1 MYLKKES
8 ARETGALTEKPRPDI
23 MKGMNEN
30 DLRENGR
37 VPMLTK
43 RQNMIMT
50 IMNNQKDWIVGK
62 DLAKLLNVSDRTI
75 RNDIAAINEFYA
87 DTMIE
92 SNIRKGYRIQGEK
105 VKRFIEETK
114 KEIPE
119 TGEER
124 RWLILKTLVEHNQ
137 VNIYQLADQMCIS
150 EFSLENDMN
159 KIRKLLD
166 NYQGLKVIRQSN
178 MLQLS
183 GGEREKRHLYEELI
197 SYKISGNLWNLNK
210 VAENFMRFDLLKV
223 KELLKDIFEE
233 FHYQMNEVR
242 IPTLLIH
249 VGVILERNFACHFL
263 KEDEEQQGKY
273 GREEYEI
280 SRHFFEKI
288 GARLSL
294 QVREAEICDF
304 AIYLEHGKRKGYCEE
319 EQLQGLAS
327 DLVQHIIVEIREHFD
342 IDFSEDCEFRLG
354 LEVHTVSLLKRHYAN
369 VEIDHTCLE
378 EVKRKYPLIFEM
390 GVWVCKIMEEHL
402 NIIISENEISFIALH
417 LGSAYERANLR
428 RKYRCLLI
436 CPHNQTVKDLC
447 IQKIVNRFQD
457 RMEIVGCMSYFEESL
472 IREKNLDLIL
482 TTQPVAHALD
492 IETTEISMFFAHTDE
507 AAVFQTL
514 NRLDQ
519 IRYRNNFQ
527 FFILNLI
534 REEFFTAN
542 MAVEEP
548 EKIISDM
555 CDKLYAR
562 GYVKENFKEGVLK
575 RERLSPTS
583 FFHGFAIPHN
593 MSHQETIHSAIST
606 AILKQPVQWGSYE
619 VRFVLLLAITEENR
633 NFLKIF
639 FDWLDDIVS
648 NPEKFA
654 RLLEVQDY
662 QSFVNTLL

>member
-1 MYLKKES
+1 
-8 ARETGALTEKPRPDI
+8 
-23 MKGMNEN
+23 
-30 DLRENGR
+30 
-37 VPMLTK
+37 MLTK

-105 VKRFIEETK
+105 VKRFTEETK

-369 VEIDHTCLE
+369 IEIDHTCLE

>member
-1 MYLKKES
+1 
-8 ARETGALTEKPRPDI
+8 
-23 MKGMNEN
+23 
-30 DLRENGR
+30 
-37 VPMLTK
+37 MLTK

-304 AIYLEHGKRKGYCEE
+304 AIYLEHGKRNGYCEE

>member
-1 MYLKKES
+1 
-8 ARETGALTEKPRPDI
+8 
-23 MKGMNEN
+23 
-30 DLRENGR
+30 
-37 VPMLTK
+37 MLTK

-150 EFSLENDMN
+150 EFSLENDTN

-648 NPEKFA
+648 TPEKFA

>member
-1 MYLKKES
+1 
-8 ARETGALTEKPRPDI
+8 
-23 MKGMNEN
+23 
-30 DLRENGR
+30 
-37 VPMLTK
+37 MLTK

-124 RWLILKTLVEHNQ
+124 RWLILKTLVEHTQ

-319 EQLQGLAS
+319 VQLQGLAS

>member
-1 MYLKKES
+1 
-8 ARETGALTEKPRPDI
+8 
-23 MKGMNEN
+23 
-30 DLRENGR
+30 
-37 VPMLTK
+37 MLTK

-482 TTQPVAHALD
+482 TTQPVAHALN

>member
-1 MYLKKES
+1 
-8 ARETGALTEKPRPDI
+8 
-23 MKGMNEN
+23 
-30 DLRENGR
+30 
-37 VPMLTK
+37 MLTK

-105 VKRFIEETK
+105 VKRFTEERK

-342 IDFSEDCEFRLG
+342 IDFSEDREFRLG

>member
-1 MYLKKES
+1 
-8 ARETGALTEKPRPDI
+8 
-23 MKGMNEN
+23 
-30 DLRENGR
+30 
-37 VPMLTK
+37 MLTK

-354 LEVHTVSLLKRHYAN
+354 LEVHTVSLLKRHYAK

>member
-1 MYLKKES
+1 
-8 ARETGALTEKPRPDI
+8 
-23 MKGMNEN
+23 
-30 DLRENGR
+30 
-37 VPMLTK
+37 MLTK

-105 VKRFIEETK
+105 VKRFTEETK

-183 GGEREKRHLYEELI
+183 GEEREKRHLYEELI

-327 DLVQHIIVEIREHFD
+327 DLVHHIIVEIREHFD
-342 IDFSEDCEFRLG
+342 IDFSEDREFRLG

-457 RMEIVGCMSYFEESL
+457 RMEIVDCMSYFEESL

>member
-1 MYLKKES
+1 
-8 ARETGALTEKPRPDI
+8 
-23 MKGMNEN
+23 
-30 DLRENGR
+30 
-37 VPMLTK
+37 MLTK

-105 VKRFIEETK
+105 VKRFTEETK

-166 NYQGLKVIRQSN
+166 NYQGLKMIRQSN

-183 GGEREKRHLYEELI
+183 GEEREKRHLYEELI

-342 IDFSEDCEFRLG
+342 IDFSEDREFRLG

-457 RMEIVGCMSYFEESL
+457 RMEIVDCMSYFEESL

>member
-1 MYLKKES
+1 
-8 ARETGALTEKPRPDI
+8 
-23 MKGMNEN
+23 
-30 DLRENGR
+30 
-37 VPMLTK
+37 MLTK

-288 GARLSL
+288 GARRSL

>member
-1 MYLKKES
+1 
-8 ARETGALTEKPRPDI
+8 
-23 MKGMNEN
+23 
-30 DLRENGR
+30 
-37 VPMLTK
+37 MLTN

-183 GGEREKRHLYEELI
+183 GGEREKRYLYEELI

>member
-1 MYLKKES
+1 
-8 ARETGALTEKPRPDI
+8 
-23 MKGMNEN
+23 
-30 DLRENGR
+30 
-37 VPMLTK
+37 MLTK

-210 VAENFMRFDLLKV
+210 VAENFIRFDLLKV

>member
-1 MYLKKES
+1 
-8 ARETGALTEKPRPDI
+8 
-23 MKGMNEN
+23 
-30 DLRENGR
+30 
-37 VPMLTK
+37 MLTK

-105 VKRFIEETK
+105 VKRFTEETK

-183 GGEREKRHLYEELI
+183 GEEREKRHLYEELI

-223 KELLKDIFEE
+223 KEILKDIFEE

-342 IDFSEDCEFRLG
+342 IDFSEDREFRLG

-457 RMEIVGCMSYFEESL
+457 RMEIVDCMSYFEESL

>member
-1 MYLKKES
+1 
-8 ARETGALTEKPRPDI
+8 
-23 MKGMNEN
+23 
-30 DLRENGR
+30 
-37 VPMLTK
+37 MLTK

-105 VKRFIEETK
+105 VKRFTEETK

-183 GGEREKRHLYEELI
+183 GEEREKRHLYEELI

-249 VGVILERNFACHFL
+249 VGVILERNFASHFL

-342 IDFSEDCEFRLG
+342 IDFSEDREFRLG

-457 RMEIVGCMSYFEESL
+457 RMEIVDCMSYFEESL

>member
-1 MYLKKES
+1 
-8 ARETGALTEKPRPDI
+8 
-23 MKGMNEN
+23 
-30 DLRENGR
+30 
-37 VPMLTK
+37 MLTK

-519 IRYRNNFQ
+519 LRYRNNFQ

>member
-1 MYLKKES
+1 
-8 ARETGALTEKPRPDI
+8 
-23 MKGMNEN
+23 
-30 DLRENGR
+30 
-37 VPMLTK
+37 MLTK

-183 GGEREKRHLYEELI
+183 GGEREKRHLHEELI

>member
-1 MYLKKES
+1 
-8 ARETGALTEKPRPDI
+8 
-23 MKGMNEN
+23 
-30 DLRENGR
+30 
-37 VPMLTK
+37 MLTK

-354 LEVHTVSLLKRHYAN
+354 LEVHTVFLLKRHYAN

>member
-1 MYLKKES
+1 
-8 ARETGALTEKPRPDI
+8 
-23 MKGMNEN
+23 
-30 DLRENGR
+30 
-37 VPMLTK
+37 MLTK

-606 AILKQPVQWGSYE
+606 AILKQPVQWGSYK

>member
-1 MYLKKES
+1 
-8 ARETGALTEKPRPDI
+8 
-23 MKGMNEN
+23 
-30 DLRENGR
+30 
-37 VPMLTK
+37 MLTK

-482 TTQPVAHALD
+482 TTQSVAHALD

>member
-1 MYLKKES
+1 
-8 ARETGALTEKPRPDI
+8 
-23 MKGMNEN
+23 
-30 DLRENGR
+30 
-37 VPMLTK
+37 MLTK

-105 VKRFIEETK
+105 VKRFTEERK

>member
-1 MYLKKES
+1 
-8 ARETGALTEKPRPDI
+8 
-23 MKGMNEN
+23 
-30 DLRENGR
+30 
-37 VPMLTK
+37 MLTK

-288 GARLSL
+288 GARLAL

-482 TTQPVAHALD
+482 TTQPVAHALN

>member
-1 MYLKKES
+1 
-8 ARETGALTEKPRPDI
+8 
-23 MKGMNEN
+23 
-30 DLRENGR
+30 
-37 VPMLTK
+37 MLTK

-105 VKRFIEETK
+105 VKRFTEETK

-124 RWLILKTLVEHNQ
+124 RSLILKTLVEHNQ

-183 GGEREKRHLYEELI
+183 GEEREKRHLYEELI

-342 IDFSEDCEFRLG
+342 IDFSEDREFRLG

-457 RMEIVGCMSYFEESL
+457 RMEIVDCMSYFEESL

>member
-1 MYLKKES
+1 
-8 ARETGALTEKPRPDI
+8 
-23 MKGMNEN
+23 
-30 DLRENGR
+30 
-37 VPMLTK
+37 MLTK

-137 VNIYQLADQMCIS
+137 VNIYKLADQMCIS

>member
-1 MYLKKES
+1 
-8 ARETGALTEKPRPDI
+8 
-23 MKGMNEN
+23 
-30 DLRENGR
+30 
-37 VPMLTK
+37 MLTK

-159 KIRKLLD
+159 KNRKLLD

>member
-1 MYLKKES
+1 
-8 ARETGALTEKPRPDI
+8 
-23 MKGMNEN
+23 
-30 DLRENGR
+30 
-37 VPMLTK
+37 MLTK

-457 RMEIVGCMSYFEESL
+457 RMEVVGCMSYFEESL

>member
-1 MYLKKES
+1 
-8 ARETGALTEKPRPDI
+8 
-23 MKGMNEN
+23 
-30 DLRENGR
+30 
-37 VPMLTK
+37 MLTK

-105 VKRFIEETK
+105 VKRFTEERK

-542 MAVEEP
+542 MAVEEL

>member
-1 MYLKKES
+1 
-8 ARETGALTEKPRPDI
+8 
-23 MKGMNEN
+23 
-30 DLRENGR
+30 
-37 VPMLTK
+37 MLTK

-378 EVKRKYPLIFEM
+378 EVKTKYPLIFEM

>member
-1 MYLKKES
+1 
-8 ARETGALTEKPRPDI
+8 
-23 MKGMNEN
+23 
-30 DLRENGR
+30 
-37 VPMLTK
+37 MLTK

-92 SNIRKGYRIQGEK
+92 SNIRKGYRIQREK

>member
-1 MYLKKES
+1 
-8 ARETGALTEKPRPDI
+8 
-23 MKGMNEN
+23 
-30 DLRENGR
+30 
-37 VPMLTK
+37 MLTK

-105 VKRFIEETK
+105 VKRFTEETK

-183 GGEREKRHLYEELI
+183 GEEREKRHLYEELI

-342 IDFSEDCEFRLG
+342 IDFSEDREFRLG

-457 RMEIVGCMSYFEESL
+457 RMEIVDCMSYFEESL

-555 CDKLYAR
+555 CDKLYVR